1 MADPDDGAGAA
12 FIDDAD
18 GEMGEGSPGLFI
30 LDLLRDSA
38 ADPHL
43 MELAEKVC
51 VHADLVLS
59 CVDMLISTGSGAM
72 CGWPGVSGCLSELSR
87 CRVPMAT
94 NAHPY
99 HTFVHDGARM
109 GRCGASVTAIDQVL
123 H

>member
-38 ADPHL
+38 ADSHL

-51 VHADLVLS
+51 VPRPLL
-59 CVDMLISTGSGAM
+59 CVDMLVSTGSGAM
-72 CGWPGVSGCLSELSR
+72 CGL
-87 CRVPMAT
+87 A
-94 NAHPY
+94 
-99 HTFVHDGARM
+99 
-109 GRCGASVTAIDQVL
+109 RCGWVSVRALSVPSSDGHYCSPISHVCS
-123 H
+123 